1 MALVEHRTRT
11 FLNEAHLT
19 RLDWPAAAAK
29 RTFDLTFSAAGLVVL
44 SPLFL
49 VIAALI
55 SLDGG
60 PSFFRQTRLG
70 EGGRRFECL
79 KFRTMRAY
87 SEARLD
93 ALLARDPLARMEWER
108 TQKLARDPRVT
119 PVGRVLRRLRIDELP
134 QLWNVL
140 KGEMSLVGPRPI
152 IAPEVAGYPNDR
164 DYFLSRDF
172 ALYAMARPGVTG
184 LWQVLGGSSRPYSAR
199 RRLDRRYVRRWS
211 PALDARIL
219 LRTAGLLLKGG
230 GV

>member
-1 MALVEHRTRT
+1 MALVEHRDQA
-11 FLNEAHLT
+11 FLKDAHLL
-19 RLDWPAAAAK
+19 RSAEPSSAAK
-29 RTFDLTFSAAGLVVL
+29 RIFDLTLSGLGLVLLSPLLILIAGLVG
-44 SPLFL
+44 
-49 VIAALI
+49 
-55 SLDGG
+55 LDGG

-79 KFRTMRAY
+79 KFRTMRPYA
-87 SEARLD
+87 EARLD
-93 ALLARDPLARMEWER
+93 ALLASDPLARLEWDR
-108 TQKLARDPRVT
+108 TQKLVRDPRIT
-119 PVGRVLRRLRIDELP
+119 PIGRVLRRLRLDELP
-134 QLWNVL
+134 QLFNVL

-211 PALDARIL
+211 PGLDAKIL
-219 LRTAGLLLKGG
+219 IRTASLLLKGG
-230 GV
+230 GL